1 MGDVLFTAVNIA
13 RFLKLDSEEA
23 LTGATDKFVTR
34 FQKVEQMAAEQGID
48 MKTASLE
55 ELDELWAVAKKL

>member
-1 MGDVLFTAVNIA
+1 M
-13 RFLKLDSEEA
+13 KLDSEEA